1 MGGEL
6 IEDEYAGA
14 GEQGSRQGQTLPL
27 APGQGLAALTHES
40 VVAVLQ
46 GLNVLIDAGG
56 SADPANLGVTGRR
69 RCQAHVL
76 GDRGSHEVDPL
87 VHHAD
92 LLVEADR
99 LQVGHVLS
107 VDEDAARLRLIEA
120 HGQLGQRRLAG
131 ARGPHDAGPLAGPG
145 SQAHAAHGLRGGAGV
160 GVGDVLPQDL
170 VGDPGGQFLIAV
182 AHLNR
187 GGGDLP
193 DPLSRGEGGV
203 ERPRELLDAA
213 HGLAHPQHG
222 RGCGR

>member
-1 MGGEL
+1 MVGLLGPLRPVGDLDDRRLRQIGAHPDPHLLIQLGIQVGGEL

-27 APGQGLAALTHES
+27 APGQGLAVLTHES

-92 LLVEADR
+92 LLV
-99 LQVGHVLS
+99 
-107 VDEDAARLRLIEA
+107 
-120 HGQLGQRRLAG
+120 
-131 ARGPHDAGPLAGPG
+131 
-145 SQAHAAHGLRGGAGV
+145 
-160 GVGDVLPQDL
+160 
-170 VGDPGGQFLIAV
+170 
-182 AHLNR
+182 
-187 GGGDLP
+187 
-193 DPLSRGEGGV
+193 
-203 ERPRELLDAA
+203 
-213 HGLAHPQHG
+213 
-222 RGCGR
+222 